1 MDNHVSGGINI
12 TVTTSLK
19 ASQIC
24 NTVNNHVS
32 GGINIT
38 VTTSLKASQ
47 ICNTVNNHVSGGI
60 TTSYYTNTT
69 VMMQKNGSVMFC
81 PSCFSQSTSSCRY
94 RRQKPLQV
102 SMTIWHLGLRMGY
115 SSVCCYPAS
124 ALGFCSRQVCIRN
137 GSLYSRH
144 VFLLVLVEEG
154 YVSSQRATGTVGSC
168 FDCSQMCSSR
178 NRLVYLEVVCLAS

>member
-1 MDNHVSGGINI
+1 MD
-12 TVTTSLK
+12 
-19 ASQIC
+19 
-24 NTVNNHVS
+24 
-32 GGINIT
+32 
-38 VTTSLKASQ
+38 
-47 ICNTVNNHVSGGI
+47 NHVSGGI

-69 VMMQKNGSVMFC
+69 VMMQKNGSVIYC

-102 SMTIWHLGLRMGY
+102 SMTIWRLGLRMGC

-124 ALGFCSRQVCIRN
+124 ALGFCSRQVCIHNRY
-137 GSLYSRH
+137 LYSRH

-178 NRLVYLEVVCLAS
+178 NRLVYLEVVCLAV